1 MAGVFAARKFLN
13 PCIPPQAVALLGREA
28 FKVLPT
34 LACLL
39 FGTALALH
47 VLYGEGS
54 ALLEGTD
61 LLEGFAEG
69 FRTFGAS
76 CGTVARAGLGD
87 FPAANEDVP

>member
-1 MAGVFAARKFLN
+1 MAWHVK
-13 PCIPPQAVALLGREA
+13 PSQAVALLGREA
-28 FKVLPT
+28 GKILPT

-54 ALLEGTD
+54 SLLEGTD
-61 LLEGFAEG
+61 HSEGFVEG
-69 FRTFGAS
+69 FRTFGLS

-87 FPAANEDVP
+87 IRVPDEDVP

>member
-1 MAGVFAARKFLN
+1 M
-13 PCIPPQAVALLGREA
+13 LGREA

-61 LLEGFAEG
+61 HSEGFVEG
-69 FRTFGAS
+69 FRTFGVA

-87 FPAANEDVP
+87 VRVPDEDVP